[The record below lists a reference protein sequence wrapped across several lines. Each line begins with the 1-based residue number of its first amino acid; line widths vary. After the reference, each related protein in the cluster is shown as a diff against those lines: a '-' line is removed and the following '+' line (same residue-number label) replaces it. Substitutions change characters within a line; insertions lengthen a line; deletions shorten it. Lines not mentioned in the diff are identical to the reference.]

1 MRLIPSI
8 DLRGGRCV
16 RLLKGDFAAETQY
29 DLDPIQLATR
39 YHQWG
44 ANWLHVVDLDGARD
58 GALAN
63 RSLIATLVQALPT
76 LCVQVGGGVRSRA
89 VVADLLALGVKR
101 VAVGSA
107 AVESPAEVRSWLI
120 DYGAAAVCLAFD
132 ISLNDAGVPL
142 LKTRGWREA
151 TTLSLWDA
159 VDGYLADGLQHVLC
173 TDIARDGALQGPNF
187 ALYAE
192 ATKRYPT
199 IQWQAS
205 GGVSNATDLASLAA
219 TGAAAAISGK
229 ALLEGRLSTEELQ
242 PYLRGV

>member
-1 MRLIPSI
+1 MLLIPSI

-16 RLLKGDFAAETQY
+16 RLLRGDFAAETQY
-29 DLDPIQLATR
+29 DLDPVQLATR
-39 YHQWG
+39 YHQLG
-44 ANWLHVVDLDGARD
+44 ASWLHVVDLDGARD
-58 GALAN
+58 GTLAN
-63 RSLIATLVQALPT
+63 RELIAKLVKALPR
-76 LCVQVGGGVRSRA
+76 LRVQVGGGVRTQA
-89 VVADLLALGVKR
+89 VLADLLALGVAR

-107 AVESPAEVRSWLI
+107 AVDAPTEVRRWLR

-132 ISLNDAGVPL
+132 VSLNDAGVPW

-159 VDGYLADGLQHVLC
+159 VDSYLADGLKHVLC
-173 TDIARDGALQGPNF
+173 TDIARDGALQGPNV

-192 ATKRYPT
+192 AAGRYPT
-199 IQWQAS
+199 IEWQAS
-205 GGVSNATDLASLAA
+205 GGVSNANDLASLAA

-229 ALLEGRLSTEELQ
+229 ALLEGRISTEELQ